1 MIASPSF
8 TETDGELVESAR
20 ELLAQTVTANPYV
33 PILPT
38 EPQAYFLTVPV
49 REVMYGG
56 AGGGG
61 KSVALLAAALQ
72 YVEQPGYAALLLRR
86 TFPDLNLPGALIPLA
101 HEWLQGTEA
110 RWNDNEKQWTFPS
123 GATVNFG
130 YLQNEN
136 DKFRYK
142 SSEFQFIGFDELTQ
156 FTKTQY
162 RYLFTRLRRK
172 SGVSIPLRMRSAT
185 NPGGPGH
192 DWVYDRFL
200 RLENCDGVKR
210 EFIPAQLEDNPY
222 LDAADYEESLS
233 ETDPV
238 TRRQMRHG
246 DWEIRPE
253 GNLFKREWF
262 EILSPDRV
270 PRDLNGVVRCWDL
283 AATTEEEAEDPDYIA
298 GVKIGIH
305 AGTYYVLHVIRER
318 LTPQGVEKLIRQTA
332 ASDGVAVRVRV
343 EQEGAASGKIV
354 RSYFTRM
361 LDGYDARFTGVPKSS
376 KLIRAGP
383 FSAACERGDVKIV
396 RGTWHEAFL
405 DELCAFPQEGVHD
418 DQVDAV
424 AGGYT
429 DIANVFTPWDAKAL
443 ETVFSRSQWSHPTQ
457 KTPHELLMEKLT
469 GGRN

>member
-1 MIASPSF
+1 MA
-8 TETDGELVESAR
+8 T
-20 ELLAQTVTANPYV
+20 ELLTATVTTNRFIPVA
-33 PILPT
+33 PT

-72 YVEQPGYAALLLRR
+72 YVDVPGYAALLLRR

-110 RWNDNEKQWTFPS
+110 AWNDNEKQWTFPS

-130 YLQNEN
+130 YLQTEV
-136 DKFRYK
+136 DKYRYK

-156 FTKTQY
+156 FSQTQY

-172 SGVSIPLRMRSAT
+172 AGVSTPLRMRSAT

-192 DWVYDRFL
+192 DWVFNRFIGGGG
-200 RLENCDGVKR
+200 CDGDKR
-210 EFIPAQLEDNPY
+210 LFIPAQLEDNPY
-222 LDAADYEESLS
+222 LDAEAYEESLA

-246 DWEIRPE
+246 DWYVRPE
-253 GNLFKREWF
+253 GNLFKRHWF
-262 EILSPDRV
+262 TFIDADRV
-270 PRDLNGVVRCWDL
+270 PALEDCVRSWDL
-283 AATTEEEAEDPDYIA
+283 AATTEEEADDPDYVA
-298 GVKIGIH
+298 GVKIGKV
-305 AGTYYVLHVIRER
+305 GRTYYVLHAVRDR
-318 LTPQGVEKLIRQTA
+318 LTPQGVGKLIYNTA
-332 ASDGVAVRVRV
+332 IGDTRNVKVRI

-354 RSYFTRM
+354 RYHYTQM
-361 LDGYDARFTGVPKSS
+361 LDGFDAHFLGVPRTTK
-376 KLIRAGP
+376 IMRAGP
-383 FSAACERGDVKIV
+383 FSAACERGDVRVV
-396 RGTWHEAFL
+396 RGLWNEAYL

-418 DQVDAV
+418 DQVDASSGAYGQL
-424 AGGYT
+424 AG
-429 DIANVFTPWDAKAL
+429 DPAPWDQTDL
-443 ETVFSRSQWSHPTQ
+443 RRVFEGSRWQQPAVR
-457 KTPHELLMEKLT
+457 TPQELLMEKLS